1 MRHVLDRIAVHYAWD
16 RGLPAA
22 LRIASGDEVSFSVG
36 APASAPAPQR
46 HKYEGEKT
54 TGPMPLSGPVWVEGA
69 KPSWSDPLKVV
80 QICYE
85 SLAHFAPS
93 KGGQNEP

>member
-16 RGLPAA
+16 HGLPAA

-69 KPSWSDPLKVV
+69 KPSVACPRLVV
-80 QICYE
+80 QRL
-85 SLAHFAPS
+85 S
-93 KGGQNEP
+93 